1 MKYLINTITSW
12 DEPPRARHQVA
23 QALAKNN
30 EVIFIARNER
40 GKPRIEIFK
49 ENENLTVITPYYPID
64 YRIRYRLPIINEIYQ
79 NWLFKK
85 LSYRYNDVRVINF
98 DHTATQIYKYF
109 KNVIYY
115 CNDNYFAYD
124 RAKSPFVMIYHYLTE
139 KVVAKKALFCVG
151 VCKYLKNK
159 LLKLNPNSFL
169 IYLGS
174 PSICYKKYNGM
185 MIRNNKKDKIDIC
198 YVGTFAR
205 INVKWI
211 KYLLDYHKNWDLTM
225 IGPLGIN
232 IEEQFDDYSNIIF
245 TGVKKYDELYNY
257 LAKMDVCIAPYMTGK
272 NINRVVSIPNKFW
285 LYLSFGKPIITCN
298 IPNLEINSK
307 FVYKSQSAEEFVNNI
322 KLSINENTEK
332 LIRKRIEFAQ
342 KNTWINRI
350 EELLGI
356 YGVIDES

>member
-1 MKYLINTITSW
+1 MKYLINTITYW
-12 DEPPRARHQVA
+12 NEPPRARHQVA
-23 QALAKNN
+23 EALAKNN
-30 EVIFIARNER
+30 EVIFIARNEF
-40 GKPRIEIFK
+40 GKPKINTFSV
-49 ENENLTVITPYYPID
+49 NDNLTVITPYFPID

-85 LSYRYNDVRVINF
+85 LSNKYQNVRVINF

-124 RAKSPFVMIYHYLTE
+124 RAKSHFVMIYHYLTE

-151 VCKYLKNK
+151 VSKYLKNK

-169 IYLGS
+169 IYLGA
-174 PSICYKKYNGM
+174 PGIYYQKYDKIIISNC
-185 MIRNNKKDKIDIC
+185 KEYKIDIC

-211 KYLLDYHKNWDLTM
+211 KYLLDFNKNWILTM
-225 IGPLGIN
+225 IGPFSKN
-232 IEEQFDDYSNIIF
+232 IEDKFNYYNNINF
-245 TGVKKYDELYNY
+245 TGVKKYDKLYNY
-257 LAKMDVCIAPYMTGK
+257 LAKTDICIAPYMTGK
-272 NINRVVSIPNKFW
+272 NINNVVSIPNKFW
-285 LYLSFGKPIITCN
+285 LYLACGKPVVTCN
-298 IPNLEINSK
+298 IPNLKINNK
-307 FVYKSQSAEEFVNNI
+307 FVYQSQCAEDFVNNI
-322 KLSINENTEK
+322 KLSISENTEK
-332 LIRKRIEFAQ
+332 LIKQRIEFAR

-356 YGVIDES
+356 YDVIDES